1 MTERE
6 KDNILQRVREIATR
20 IGQELAIKE
29 TMAAEEQ
36 EVLEEEKIQQQEE
49 IMKIIQKGLEQ
60 YRGSE
65 ADSSIRKMINYLIK
79 RHKNVAKVHSNQ
91 YRQRHN
97 ILVLKYMISSPIE
110 DREIKKRLNVYGIEF
125 EKQLNQ
131 GIQEIAELFLGILD
145 NIY

>member
-6 KDNILQRVREIATR
+6 KDKILQRVKEIATR
-20 IGQELAIKE
+20 IGQELSRKE

-36 EVLEEEKIQQQEE
+36 EVLEEEKIRQQEE

-60 YRGSE
+60 YQGSE
-65 ADSSIRKMINYLIK
+65 ANSSIRKMIDYLMK
-79 RHKNVAKVHSNQ
+79 RHKNVAKIDSNQ

-110 DREIKKRLNVYGIEF
+110 DKEIKKRLNVYGAEF

-131 GIQEIAELFLGILD
+131 GLQEVAELFWESWEF
-145 NIY
+145 